1 MARKV
6 SGKVYQSGKKKFYY
20 LRYQMDG
27 KDNRVRL
34 MDTAG
39 KPITSKED
47 AQAAANRILA
57 HIHESD
63 RTEQLRKLKNDIQDA
78 EESAVIAE
86 LNMRNAAASI
96 DKGWEL
102 FMSCPKRPKSCRMIK
117 IAKYSTA
124 ANYHA
129 YYERFRKWIA
139 EACPAV
145 HLLSEVSNN
154 IAVEFMETVRAT
166 GATGTYNKYLQ
177 FLKCF
182 YKTLLEAGKIASVNP
197 FGEIEREDMTYHSKK
212 ELSREQIYS
221 LIQSADGELRVLL
234 ALGYFCGFRLGDCCT
249 LKWNEIDLERGIIER
264 IPRKTARTVKDP
276 AQSVVKVGIP
286 RSLLDM
292 LLELPEDGVYV
303 LPKAAAD
310 YLGGRKPAISHKIQA
325 HFIRCG
331 ISTTEERMDGSG
343 ARAIAVY
350 GFHSLRYSY
359 VSHNAEA
366 GTPAAV
372 IQRNAGHANP
382 AMTEHYTRISD
393 DNALKYAAALA
404 MPELEEGNV
413 IHGPEPERE
422 ELRRIVETW
431 DIERVRRLLDFAERL
446 K

>member
-1 MARKV
+1 MIR
-6 SGKVYQSGKKKFYY
+6 
-20 LRYQMDG
+20 
-27 KDNRVRL
+27 
-34 MDTAG
+34 AG
-39 KPITSKED
+39 
-47 AQAAANRILA
+47 N
-57 HIHESD
+57 
-63 RTEQLRKLKNDIQDA
+63 
-78 EESAVIAE
+78 V
-86 LNMRNAAASI
+86 
-96 DKGWEL
+96 
-102 FMSCPKRPKSCRMIK
+102 FMSCPKRPKSCRMMK

-182 YKTLLEAGKIASVNP
+182 YKTLLESGKIASVNP

-212 ELSREQIYS
+212 ELSREQIYT

-276 AQSVVKVGIP
+276 AQSVVKVGIS

-292 LLELPEDGVYV
+292 LMELPEDGVYV

-393 DNALKYAAALA
+393 NNALKYAAALA